1 MADSVQVNVEHQ
13 PARNRFAA
21 EVGGSL
27 AVVEYMKVGN
37 TLIFTHTEVPE
48 TLEGQGIGGQLAK
61 AALEYVRNNHMSA
74 APLCPF
80 VKGYIE
86 RHPEYKDLVRL
97 GG

>member
-1 MADSVQVNVEHQ
+1 MGDEPQITVEHQ
-13 PARNRFAA
+13 TDKNRFAA

-48 TLEGQGIGGQLAK
+48 SLEGQGIGGQLAK
-61 AALEYVRNNHMSA
+61 ASLEYVRDNNMSA

-80 VKGYIE
+80 VKAYIE
-86 RHPEYKDLVRL
+86 RHPEYKELVRL

>member
-1 MADSVQVNVEHQ
+1 VAGDVQIKVEHQ
-13 PARNRFAA
+13 PDNNRFAA
-21 EVGGSL
+21 DVGGSL

-48 TLEGQGIGGQLAK
+48 ALEGQGIGGKLAK
-61 AALEYVRNNHMSA
+61 VALEYVRDNKMSA

-80 VKGYIE
+80 VKGYIK